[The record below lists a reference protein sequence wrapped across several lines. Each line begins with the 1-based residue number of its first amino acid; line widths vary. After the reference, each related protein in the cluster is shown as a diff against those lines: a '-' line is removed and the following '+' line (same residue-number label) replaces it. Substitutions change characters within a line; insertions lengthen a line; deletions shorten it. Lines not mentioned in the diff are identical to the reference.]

1 MEQKFKMKKIYSIE
15 ICYYCKDYTPQKFR
29 TLEHRQPLNKGGL
42 HNSNNITMACLQCNC
57 TKRDM
62 TEEEFN
68 NYKNKNNE

>member
-1 MEQKFKMKKIYSIE
+1 MDTYRKLVKPPNNIIPK
-15 ICYYCKDYTPQKFR
+15 
-29 TLEHRQPLNKGGL
+29 PLNKGGL